1 MNNLRYVLAV
11 AWKEIQVLAKD
22 RGGLAVFFL
31 LPLLI
36 GSMMASMN
44 LSMASSARGEKGAI
58 LLNVV
63 LINADAGTF
72 GQEISKALQNINVL
86 GVEILDAV
94 APAEERVAKGK
105 AAAAIVIPRDFSQR
119 IDAYTPTSIEV
130 IVDPAQP
137 ESTSIV
143 TGIMNEVVSEVSIW
157 GEVQYGIRNVFKES
171 GVLANA
177 SPEQQRAV
185 EAQSLGVIMTR
196 LNELRR
202 TPAIAV
208 QSEDLEGI
216 PVSTQFAGYFAYLF
230 PGLAVMFMFFVVSSG
245 ASGLLSERETGTL
258 RRLMAA
264 PIPRSAIIGGKMLAY
279 ILLACAQ
286 AVVLLGVARIAFS
299 MPLGRSPLGLVLVT
313 LATAL
318 TSTTLG
324 MMLAALCKNS
334 KQADNLGT
342 LLGFVLGGLGG
353 TIAVSPTPIFRSP
366 GFMGMLSKL
375 TPQAHAVDG
384 FYRLMAENAS
394 VVQVLPQV
402 GILLLMSGG
411 FFAVAVRRLRFE

>member
-1 MNNLRYVLAV
+1 
-11 AWKEIQVLAKD
+11 
-22 RGGLAVFFL
+22 
-31 LPLLI
+31 
-36 GSMMASMN
+36 
-44 LSMASSARGEKGAI
+44 
-58 LLNVV
+58 
-63 LINADAGTF
+63 
-72 GQEISKALQNINVL
+72 
-86 GVEILDAV
+86 VETLDSV

-105 AAAAIVIPRDFSQR
+105 AAAAIVIPRDLSQG

-143 TGIMNEVVSEVSIW
+143 TGIMNEVVGEVTIW
-157 GEVQYGIRNVFKES
+157 GEVQYGIRNVFNES

-177 SPEQQRAV
+177 SPEQRRAV

-230 PGLAVMFMFFVVSSG
+230 PGLAVMFIFFAVSTV

-258 RRLMAA
+258 RRLMAS

-286 AVVLLGVARIAFS
+286 AVILLGVARIAFA
-299 MPLGRSPLGLVLVT
+299 MPLGRSLLGLVLVT

-324 MMLAALCKNS
+324 VMLATLCKNS

-353 TIAVSPTPIFRSP
+353 TIAASPTPIFRSP

-384 FYRLMAENAS
+384 FYSLMAENAS
-394 VVQVLPQV
+394 LAQVLPQV
-402 GILLLMSGG
+402 GILLLMSGA

>member
-1 MNNLRYVLAV
+1 
-11 AWKEIQVLAKD
+11 
-22 RGGLAVFFL
+22 
-31 LPLLI
+31 
-36 GSMMASMN
+36 
-44 LSMASSARGEKGAI
+44 
-58 LLNVV
+58 
-63 LINADAGTF
+63 
-72 GQEISKALQNINVL
+72 
-86 GVEILDAV
+86 
-94 APAEERVAKGK
+94 
-105 AAAAIVIPRDFSQR
+105 
-119 IDAYTPTSIEV
+119 
-130 IVDPAQP
+130 
-137 ESTSIV
+137 
-143 TGIMNEVVSEVSIW
+143 
-157 GEVQYGIRNVFKES
+157 
-171 GVLANA
+171 
-177 SPEQQRAV
+177 
-185 EAQSLGVIMTR
+185 
-196 LNELRR
+196 
-202 TPAIAV
+202 
-208 QSEDLEGI
+208 
-216 PVSTQFAGYFAYLF
+216 
-230 PGLAVMFMFFVVSSG
+230 MFFVVSSG

-299 MPLGRSPLGLVLVT
+299 MPLGRSPLGLALVT